1 MYRILFLLALI
12 VSAPQVRSQS
22 ALDVITVHGQNVSYG
37 NVVLCV
43 GLTCSDYFS
52 SGEDFPF
59 DITKLTIIRDDSDEE
74 APDKIPGVLS
84 CDDESA
90 TRETQ
95 AWVLYRSV
103 IAVRY
108 GPGQYGMRRADRANW
123 GDEFSFTYSDGS
135 TAVYE
140 RADSDFFGSQGMLEI
155 VAPNCP

>member
-1 MYRILFLLALI
+1 MLRTIFTFCVFFVAF
-12 VSAPQVRSQS
+12 QVKAQS
-22 ALDVITVHGQNVSYG
+22 SLDVITVIG
-37 NVVLCV
+37 NTVRYENTVLCV
-43 GLTCSDYFS
+43 GLTCSEYFS
-52 SGEDFPF
+52 SGENYPF

-74 APDKIPGVLS
+74 APDKIPGVLGCNS
-84 CDDESA
+84 DSI

-108 GPGQYGMRRADRANW
+108 GPGQYAMRRADRANW
-123 GDEFSFTYSDGS
+123 GDEFSFQYADGS

-155 VAPNCP
+155 TAPDCP